1 MKNENNWVG
10 FLVHEI
16 WLTNFKVFWWNFL
29 LIVNLLYFWR
39 VFCLQWNVYIDIFFS
54 SNTTPTSPLL
64 EEAGC
69 GLLNA
74 LGSSSSPTFSSSL
87 KLLVGSRHHFDLVSI
102 DLSQNGNS
110 DSTRILTLASGS
122 STGAISATEVSK
134 FTILYLL
141 VTISKYYRGHS
152 QSTSC
157 TFLRFL
163 TPPPPH
169 VTHFTK

>member
-1 MKNENNWVG
+1 MKITEWV
-10 FLVHEI
+10 FLYMKYDWPI
-16 WLTNFKVFWWNFL
+16 SKYFDGTFCWLWTS
-29 LIVNLLYFWR
+29 YFWR
-39 VFCLQWNVYIDIFFS
+39 VFCLQWKVYIDIFFS

-134 FTILYLL
+134 FTW
-141 VTISKYYRGHS
+141 YYTRLIRIGRRCLFDYS
-152 QSTSC
+152 FINSLNEGRCGRRSSD
-157 TFLRFL
+157 FGSS
-163 TPPPPH
+163 
-169 VTHFTK
+169 

>member
-1 MKNENNWVG
+1 MELFVDY
-10 FLVHEI
+10 EP
-16 WLTNFKVFWWNFL
+16 
-29 LIVNLLYFWR
+29 LISDEYF
-39 VFCLQWNVYIDIFFS
+39 VCNKMFTLIFFFS

-134 FTILYLL
+134 FTWYY
-141 VTISKYYRGHS
+141 TSKY
-152 QSTSC
+152 
-157 TFLRFL
+157 
-163 TPPPPH
+163 
-169 VTHFTK
+169 

>member
-1 MKNENNWVG
+1 MKITEWV
-10 FLVHEI
+10 FLYMKYDWPI
-16 WLTNFKVFWWNFL
+16 SKYFDGTFCWLWTS
-29 LIVNLLYFWR
+29 YFWR
-39 VFCLQWNVYIDIFFS
+39 VFCLQWKVYIDIFFS

-152 QSTSC
+152 QSMSC

-163 TPPPPH
+163 TPPSPH

>member
-1 MKNENNWVG
+1 MKNEYNWVG
-10 FLVHEI
+10 FLVHKI
-16 WLTNFKVFWWNFL
+16 WLTNLKVFWWNFL
-29 LIVNLLYFWR
+29 LILNLLFLKSIL
-39 VFCLQWNVYIDIFFS
+39 FAIKCLHWYFFS

-134 FTILYLL
+134 FTWYY
-141 VTISKYYRGHS
+141 TSKY
-152 QSTSC
+152 
-157 TFLRFL
+157 
-163 TPPPPH
+163 
-169 VTHFTK
+169 